1 MKFIKNITYII
12 LAVVLLGSQV
22 VIPDFIEEAQA
33 ESLKDLR
40 AELATLEKE
49 YNDKQHEKEVTEA
62 EIAAAKKEVDRISI
76 EQEEIE
82 QEIKDITAEM
92 ETLKQQIEDKNEQI
106 KEIIAYYQL
115 SATGSDAYL
124 EYVFT
129 ATDFTDFIYRM
140 AIAEQLSDYNDKLIS
155 DYEDLILQNEK
166 KKEELSNKTIEL
178 DNMTKE
184 LEKKMKELRV
194 ELKETM
200 EGALSVEEE
209 IQVLKDTIK
218 QREKTYEAYK
228 CEETLEYKAC
238 LAKAPQNELPVGTA
252 FFRPVVSGRISS
264 NYGYRSFTLNGKPYS
279 DFHYGLDF
287 ATSHGS
293 TVYSIANGR
302 VVATINAKSIYD
314 NDKKKKKICGGNKV
328 YIVHTIN
335 GKDYTSAYYHLAT
348 INVKVGEI
356 VTYDTKIGT
365 VGGSPGIEYW
375 DNCSTG
381 SHVHLQM
388 GKGHYLT
395 DYYTYSGFVSHRMNP
410 REVVNA
416 PALGGSFSDRKRKY

>member
-166 KKEELSNKTIEL
+166 KKEELSNKI
-178 DNMTKE
+178 
-184 LEKKMKELRV
+184 
-194 ELKETM
+194 
-200 EGALSVEEE
+200 
-209 IQVLKDTIK
+209 
-218 QREKTYEAYK
+218 
-228 CEETLEYKAC
+228 
-238 LAKAPQNELPVGTA
+238 
-252 FFRPVVSGRISS
+252 GR
-264 NYGYRSFTLNGKPYS
+264 
-279 DFHYGLDF
+279 
-287 ATSHGS
+287 A
-293 TVYSIANGR
+293 
-302 VVATINAKSIYD
+302 
-314 NDKKKKKICGGNKV
+314 
-328 YIVHTIN
+328 
-335 GKDYTSAYYHLAT
+335 
-348 INVKVGEI
+348 
-356 VTYDTKIGT
+356 
-365 VGGSPGIEYW
+365 
-375 DNCSTG
+375 
-381 SHVHLQM
+381 HV
-388 GKGHYLT
+388 
-395 DYYTYSGFVSHRMNP
+395 
-410 REVVNA
+410 
-416 PALGGSFSDRKRKY
+416 